1 MFRNYLIVALRNL
14 TRHKLYSF
22 INIAGLTVG
31 LTCAIFIILFVRD
44 QLSYD
49 RWIPGTENLY
59 RVEVTFNLSRQAA
72 RAGCAD
78 RLSRPPRRCWTR
90 FRRSRP
96 EPG

>member
-1 MFRNYLIVALRNL
+1 MFKNYLVTALRNVV
-14 TRHKLYSF
+14 RHKLYSF

-59 RVEVTFNLSRQAA
+59 RLEVSLQLPGKPPQSSARIPFAATQAMISA
-72 RAGCAD
+72 TAPA
-78 RLSRPPRRCWTR
+78 PRK
-90 FRRSRP
+90 
-96 EPG
+96 